1 VSSESEGQNDSDL
14 KEEEAK
20 IIINKAKKNVD
31 EKETSL
37 KMISP
42 IKPQTSTATHHNT
55 THNEDN
61 NHHREILSSKHK

>member
-1 VSSESEGQNDSDL
+1 MSSESEGQNDSDL

-42 IKPQTSTATHHNT
+42 IKPQTSMATHHGI
-55 THNEDN
+55 NED
-61 NHHREILSSKHK
+61 HHREILSSKHK

>member
-1 VSSESEGQNDSDL
+1 VSSESEGQTDSDL

-20 IIINKAKKNVD
+20 IIISKAKKNVD
-31 EKETSL
+31 EKETTL

-61 NHHREILSSKHK
+61 HHREILSSKHK

>member
-42 IKPQTSTATHHNT
+42 IKPQTSTTTNHNT
-55 THNEDN
+55 THNED